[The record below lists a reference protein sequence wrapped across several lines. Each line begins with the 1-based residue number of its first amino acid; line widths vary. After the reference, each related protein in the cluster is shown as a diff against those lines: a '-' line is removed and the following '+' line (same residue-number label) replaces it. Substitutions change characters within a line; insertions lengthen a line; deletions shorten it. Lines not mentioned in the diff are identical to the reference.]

1 MVIIYAYKPIDNI
14 PLSGI
19 QAFRYAMEK
28 NERIIPD
35 EELMLR
41 FQQGE
46 AACFRELVIR
56 HQRNVLNVASRIT
69 GNREEAEDIAQEVF
83 LRVYRAVND
92 YRPLTKFSTYLYKI
106 TLNLSL
112 NQVRRA
118 KVVLNRFFSG
128 EEGDK
133 EEFERAGRADTLP
146 DTPLTSMEK
155 EEAKKAVRKAI
166 RSLPKRQRLAIILS
180 QYQELSYQE
189 ISEILGCSLKAVER
203 LIHRGKGQ
211 LKEELA
217 SYIQKK

>member
-1 MVIIYAYKPIDNI
+1 VEDDRKT
-14 PLSGI
+14 
-19 QAFRYAMEK
+19 
-28 NERIIPD
+28 IPD

-41 FQQGE
+41 LKEGE
-46 AACFRELVIR
+46 ADCFRGLVLR
-56 HQRNVLNVASRIT
+56 HQRSVINLAFRIT
-69 GNREEAEDIAQEVF
+69 GDRQEAEDIAQEVF
-83 LRVYRAVND
+83 LRVYRAATAYTPD
-92 YRPLTKFSTYLYKI
+92 AKFSTYLYRV

-112 NQVRRA
+112 NQVRKA
-118 KVVLNRFFSG
+118 KALLGRFFAG
-128 EEGDK
+128 EVGFK
-133 EEFERAGRADTLP
+133 EERETGDRADRLP

-155 EEAKKAVRKAI
+155 EEVKKAVRKAI

-211 LKEELA
+211 LKKELA